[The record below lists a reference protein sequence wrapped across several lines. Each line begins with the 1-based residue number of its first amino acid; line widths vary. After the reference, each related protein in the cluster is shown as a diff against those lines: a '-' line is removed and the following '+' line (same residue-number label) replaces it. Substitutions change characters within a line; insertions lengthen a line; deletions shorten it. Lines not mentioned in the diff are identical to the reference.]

1 MIDLIELKRLQK
13 YGGIVKE
20 AKGVKWEYLDLPE
33 DLIISWKNYIKT
45 RNELVEVLIKHDVI
59 NDITDF

>member
-1 MIDLIELKRLQK
+1 MIDLIKLKELQQA
-13 YGGIVKE
+13 GGVIRE
-20 AKGVKWEYLDLPE
+20 AKEVKWENLDLPE
-33 DLIISWKNYIKT
+33 DLIVSWKSYIKA